1 MSFAFGI
8 RFTVSSDRR
17 LVCRG
22 GPAASYLF
30 CLAKKGNPKKATA
43 RLALRV
49 PALRCGTLR
58 VTKKWEMFETRLR
71 LRQRTFLIHFF
82 VTRSAASRADKVK
95 GNCDAAL
102 PIWHALFTFRIFDVT
117 AGGQNAFGHG
127 FEFVRL
133 GHSTMCLGKM
143 DQKCPLSERSEFRTF
158 PIFPGCIVCRCEA

>member
-1 MSFAFGI
+1 MDAS
-8 RFTVSSDRR
+8 
-17 LVCRG
+17 RG

-82 VTRSAASRADKVK
+82 VTRSAASQADKVK
-95 GNCDAAL
+95 GNCHAEQ
-102 PIWHALFTFRIFDVT
+102 PNWHALITF
-117 AGGQNAFGHG
+117 
-127 FEFVRL
+127 
-133 GHSTMCLGKM
+133 
-143 DQKCPLSERSEFRTF
+143 
-158 PIFPGCIVCRCEA
+158 